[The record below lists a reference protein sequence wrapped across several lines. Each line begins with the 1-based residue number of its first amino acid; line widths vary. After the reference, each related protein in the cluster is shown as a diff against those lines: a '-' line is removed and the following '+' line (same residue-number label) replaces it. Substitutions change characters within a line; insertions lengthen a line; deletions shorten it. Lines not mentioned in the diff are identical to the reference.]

1 MGEMHIFF
9 RSRGRWVMGA
19 CFGKSFFLF
28 SSLLWFILYFWKG
41 VILGGACFLY
51 IFIFVGHQVSI
62 DEGSNSTCLHHE
74 RFQK

>member
-1 MGEMHIFF
+1 
-9 RSRGRWVMGA
+9 MGA

-51 IFIFVGHQVSI
+51 IFIIVGHQVSI
-62 DEGSNSTCLHHE
+62 DEGSNSTCLHH
-74 RFQK
+74 